1 MVESM
6 AGKEQNYIR
15 KHEQY
20 VNYRIN
26 VLSDYVSLTKTENT
40 IPYLIAYLIKDW
52 RAAAG
57 SMTLPGNIT
66 TALDELALIIDSW
79 DILENGDI
87 IGYIYQKLESSFNK
101 KNKGQFFTPGDI
113 VSYLVSQSM
122 GPESLKSFHVLDPA
136 CGSGQFLLE
145 TVNYINQHFA
155 SDKNRTCIIK
165 KYVSTCLY
173 GFDID
178 PVAVSIARYNLCR
191 VSGCSPEDINVYCLD
206 FLKRDDLNLEKHLLL
221 ESTFDLVIGNPP
233 WGSAISSSM
242 KRYYR
247 RNYYSARSGINT
259 FTLFIERSFDY
270 IKRGGTLSFLVPEAY
285 LNIKAHVNSRRLVLD
300 NTEIQSLSLW
310 GERFRGVFAPSASII
325 MRHQDRKEARDRHV
339 VQIHSAQKGR
349 NVATM
354 VPQTSFNSTPDLI
367 FNINYSRKAVTLIN
381 SIENKDC
388 FYLKKN
394 ATFFL
399 GIVTGN
405 NAIHI
410 NTEQDEH
417 HPHPIIIGKDLSQYR
432 INFSNHFFQYN
443 KNILQ
448 QVAPQHLY
456 TSPDKVLYKFIG
468 KKLTFALDRQG
479 YYTLNN
485 VNGFIPHY
493 DYLNI
498 ETTVSLLNSQV
509 LQYYYEKNFFT
520 IKVLRGNLERL
531 PLRFISRESQEKI
544 KKLTGE
550 IQESR
555 HSDCSLQRE
564 NIEDIIFHEY
574 GISDRDAYSIHDS
587 LQ

>member
-1 MVESM
+1 MVESV

-20 VNYRIN
+20 INYRIN
-26 VLSDYVSLTKTENT
+26 ILSDYVSLTKTENT

-233 WGSAISSSM
+233 WGSAIKSEE
-242 KRYYR
+242 KKYYR
-247 RNYYSARSGINT
+247 RNYFSARSGINT
-259 FTLFIERSFDY
+259 FTLFICRKKWVKD
-270 IKRGGTLSFLVPEAY
+270 
-285 LNIKAHVNSRRLVLD
+285 
-300 NTEIQSLSLW
+300 
-310 GERFRGVFAPSASII
+310 FA
-325 MRHQDRKEARDRHV
+325 
-339 VQIHSAQKGR
+339 
-349 NVATM
+349 
-354 VPQTSFNSTPDLI
+354 L
-367 FNINYSRKAVTLIN
+367 
-381 SIENKDC
+381 
-388 FYLKKN
+388 
-394 ATFFL
+394 
-399 GIVTGN
+399 
-405 NAIHI
+405 
-410 NTEQDEH
+410 
-417 HPHPIIIGKDLSQYR
+417 
-432 INFSNHFFQYN
+432 HFFRN
-443 KNILQ
+443 
-448 QVAPQHLY
+448 P
-456 TSPDKVLYKFIG
+456 
-468 KKLTFALDRQG
+468 
-479 YYTLNN
+479 
-485 VNGFIPHY
+485 
-493 DYLNI
+493 
-498 ETTVSLLNSQV
+498 
-509 LQYYYEKNFFT
+509 
-520 IKVLRGNLERL
+520 
-531 PLRFISRESQEKI
+531 
-544 KKLTGE
+544 
-550 IQESR
+550 
-555 HSDCSLQRE
+555 
-564 NIEDIIFHEY
+564 
-574 GISDRDAYSIHDS
+574 
-587 LQ
+587 